1 MSLNDA
7 TKEAIKTAMSED
19 NLPRCG
25 RSNRVT
31 LRLKRNPG
39 RSSHVLLARAD
50 GTLTKAGEFYYG
62 ENPSQPQPTS
72 QFDYNSPLMK
82 RGANDYIR
90 TRDGREALVRS
101 LKIDGSVSLTRLGRR
116 ILHVSKQSTS
126 CKSLWSSP
134 AQTNEETLSTDKHF
148 CQQI

>member
-7 TKEAIKTAMSED
+7 TKDAIKTAISED
-19 NLPRCG
+19 NLPRRG
-25 RSNRVT
+25 RSNQVT

-39 RSSHVLLARAD
+39 MSSCVLLARAD

-62 ENPSQPQPTS
+62 ENPSQPKPTS
-72 QFDYNSPLMK
+72 QFDYNTPLMK

-101 LKIDGSVSLTRLGRR
+101 LKADG
-116 ILHVSKQSTS
+116 
-126 CKSLWSSP
+126 
-134 AQTNEETLSTDKHF
+134 
-148 CQQI
+148 